1 MIWHAAVI
9 LMGLLALIWSADR
22 FVDGASAIAKQAG
35 LTHMLIG
42 LTVVSVGTSAPEI
55 LISVMAAASG
65 SGTLAVGNALGS
77 NIANVGLV
85 LGVTLIIMPIAISR
99 SAITVD
105 LPFLLVVVAFAGWLL
120 RDLLLSPGDSLFLLL
135 ALGLFFVRIAQ
146 LARSAGDDSE
156 SRPIPEL
163 SPLIAWASLVGG
175 LLVLIASS
183 RALVWSASQVAL
195 SLGVSELVIGLTIV
209 AVGTSLPELAA
220 SIASAF
226 KGQADMA
233 IGAIVGSNMFNILLV
248 LAIPGFWGDLSLEPE
263 VLHRDLVMV
272 FLTTLALA
280 LAALWGWNGERGVG
294 RLQRATGVTLLALY
308 IAYYFWLFETL

>member
-1 MIWHAAVI
+1 
-9 LMGLLALIWSADR
+9 MGLLALVWSADR
-22 FVDGASAIAKQAG
+22 FVDGAAAIAKQAG
-35 LTHMLIG
+35 LTPMLIG

-65 SGTLAVGNALGS
+65 SGALAVGNALGS

-85 LGVTLIIMPIAISR
+85 LGVTLLIMPIAISR
-99 SAITVD
+99 SATTID
-105 LPFLLVVVAFAGWLL
+105 LPILLLVVAFTGWLL
-120 RDLLLSPGDSLFLLL
+120 RDLSLSPGDSFLLIF
-135 ALGLFFVRIAQ
+135 ALGLFFARIAQ
-146 LARSAGDDSE
+146 LARSAGDDGE

-163 SPLIAWASLVGG
+163 SPLLAWTSLVGG
-175 LLVLIASS
+175 LLVLVASS

-220 SIASAF
+220 SIASAL
-226 KGQADMA
+226 KDQADMA

-248 LAIPGFWGDLSLEPE
+248 LAIPGFWGNLTLEPE

-294 RLQRATGVTLLALY
+294 RLPRATGVTLLALY